1 MDWKDISISTFENIV
16 EITKNTE
23 YTDVEKTARLISL
36 IYNIGIEEVFN
47 WKIENIISYK
57 KEFDFIN
64 HFDIDYDIDY
74 DNVKKEDVNIKY
86 LEYGGKKYDINL
98 DLDLIHFNVS
108 QYIDF
113 MSYYNSEDDERNIGQ
128 MLSTIILPRG
138 AKYNDLSYNLYEW
151 IEIIKNSI
159 DIVTANKI
167 LFFFI
172 KNSTT
177 YRPSTFQQVMMRLMA
192 KRLTKSLLKS

>member
-1 MDWKDISISTFENIV
+1 MDWKDISISKFEKIV

-36 IYNIGIEEVFN
+36 LYNIDIEEVFN
-47 WKIENIISYK
+47 WKIEDIVKYK
-57 KEFDFIN
+57 IDFEFIN
-64 HFDIDYDIDY
+64 QFQIDY
-74 DNVKKEDVNIKY
+74 DNIKKEDVNIKY
-86 LEYGGKKYDINL
+86 LEYDNKKYEINL

-113 MSYYNSEDDERNIGQ
+113 MSYYNSEEDERNIGQ
-128 MLSTIILPRG
+128 LLSTIILPKG
-138 AKYNDLSYNLYEW
+138 SKYNDLSYNLYEW

-172 KNSTT
+172 LNSLT
-177 YRPSTFQQVMMRLMA
+177 YRPSTFQQVMMKLMA
-192 KRLTKSLLKS
+192 KKIAKSLLKS

>member
-1 MDWKDISISTFENIV
+1 MDWKDISISKFEKIV

-36 IYNIGIEEVFN
+36 IYNIDIEEVFN
-47 WKIENIISYK
+47 WKIEDIISYK
-57 KEFDFIN
+57 KDFEFIN
-64 HFDIDYDIDY
+64 QFNINY
-74 DNVKKEDVNIKY
+74 DNIKKEDVNIKSI
-86 LEYGGKKYDINL
+86 EYQNKKYDIEL
-98 DLDLIHFNVS
+98 DLDLIHFSVS

-128 MLSTIILPRG
+128 LLSTIIIPKG
-138 AKYNDLSYNLYEW
+138 SKYNDLSYNLYEW
-151 IEIIKNSI
+151 IEIIKDSI

-172 KNSTT
+172 KNSLTFQ
-177 YRPSTFQQVMMRLMA
+177 PSTFQQVMMRLIA
-192 KRLTKSLLKS
+192 RSLTKGLLRY

>member
-1 MDWKDISISTFENIV
+1 MDWKDISISKFEEIV
-16 EITKNTE
+16 KITSDKE

-36 IYNIGIEEVFN
+36 IYNIDLEEVFS
-47 WKIENIISYK
+47 WKIEEIISYK
-57 KEFDFIN
+57 IDFEFIN
-64 HFDIDYDIDY
+64 QFNINYNDI
-74 DNVKKEDVNIKY
+74 KKEDVNIKY
-86 LEYGGKKYDINL
+86 LEYQNKKYDIQL

-113 MSYYNSEDDERNIGQ
+113 MSYYNSDDDERNIGQ
-128 MLSTIILPRG
+128 MLSTIIIPKG

-151 IEIIKNSI
+151 IEIIKQSI

-172 KNSTT
+172 QNSMT
-177 YRPSTFQQVMMRLMA
+177 YRPSTFQQVMMRLIA
-192 KRLTKSLLKS
+192 KNLTKGLLKY

>member
-1 MDWKDISISTFENIV
+1 MDWKDITISTFEEIV
-16 EITKNTE
+16 KITSNAE

-36 IYNIGIEEVFN
+36 IYNIDLEEVFS

-57 KEFDFIN
+57 VDFEFIN
-64 HFDIDYDIDY
+64 QFQIDYNNI
-74 DNVKKEDVNIKY
+74 KKGDVNIKY
-86 LEYGGKKYDINL
+86 LEYNDKKYEINL

-128 MLSTIILPRG
+128 LLSTIIIPKG

-172 KNSTT
+172 QNSMT
-177 YRPSTFQQVMMRLMA
+177 YQPTTFQQVMMRLIA
-192 KRLTKSLLKS
+192 RSLTKGLLRY

>member
-1 MDWKDISISTFENIV
+1 MDWKDITISTFEKIV
-16 EITKNTE
+16 EITKNAE

-36 IYNIGIEEVFN
+36 IYNIDLEEVFN
-47 WKIENIISYK
+47 WKIEDIISYK

-64 HFDIDYDIDY
+64 HFDIDYDNIR
-74 DNVKKEDVNIKY
+74 KEDVNIKSI
-86 LEYGGKKYDINL
+86 EYQDKKYDIQL

-128 MLSTIILPRG
+128 LLSTIIIPKG
-138 AKYNDLSYNLYEW
+138 SKYNDLSYNLYEW

-159 DIVTANKI
+159 DIITANKI

-172 KNSTT
+172 RNSTT
-177 YRPSTFQQVMMRLMA
+177 YQPSTFQQVMMRLIA
-192 KRLTKSLLKS
+192 RSLTRNLLKY

>member
-36 IYNIGIEEVFN
+36 IYNIDIEEVFS
-47 WKIENIISYK
+47 WKIEEIIKYK
-57 KEFDFIN
+57 IDFEFIN
-64 HFDIDYDIDY
+64 QFQIDYENI
-74 DNVKKEDVNIKY
+74 KKEDVDIKY
-86 LEYGGKKYDINL
+86 LEYRDKKYDIQL

-113 MSYYNSEDDERNIGQ
+113 MSYYKSEDDERNIGQ
-128 MLSTIILPRG
+128 MLSTIIIPKG
-138 AKYNDLSYNLYEW
+138 SKYNDLSYNLYQW

-177 YRPSTFQQVMMRLMA
+177 YRPSTFQQVMMRLMT
-192 KRLTKSLLKS
+192 KRLAKSLLKS

>member
-1 MDWKDISISTFENIV
+1 MNWTDISISKFEEIV
-16 EITKNTE
+16 KITSDTE

-36 IYNIGIEEVFN
+36 IYNIDIEEVFN
-47 WKIENIISYK
+47 WKIEEIIKYK
-57 KEFDFIN
+57 IDFEFIN
-64 HFDIDYDIDY
+64 QFQIDY

-128 MLSTIILPRG
+128 LLSTIIIPKG
-138 AKYNDLSYNLYEW
+138 SKYNDLSYNLYEW

-172 KNSTT
+172 LNSTT
-177 YRPSTFQQVMMRLMA
+177 YQPTTFQQVMMRLMA
-192 KRLTKSLLKS
+192 KSLTKSLLKS